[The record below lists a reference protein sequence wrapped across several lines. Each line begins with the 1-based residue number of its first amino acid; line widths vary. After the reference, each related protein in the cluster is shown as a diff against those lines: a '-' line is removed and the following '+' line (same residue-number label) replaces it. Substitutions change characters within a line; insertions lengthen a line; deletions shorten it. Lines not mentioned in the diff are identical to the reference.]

1 MKTKIRQFIIIACAI
16 ILAGCGLEVTTMCL
30 EEGGITYEMPA
41 QKQIKP
47 VPASREI
54 LRGIDGTLTTNN
66 LGFTYFGDTITLKE
80 CDGKL
85 TINGKE
91 YGTVK
96 VGDKVR
102 IDKSGAVTVNGTP
115 RAPK

>member
-1 MKTKIRQFIIIACAI
+1 MKTKIQQLIIIACVA
-16 ILAGCGLEVTTMCL
+16 ILAGCGLGPTTMGL
-30 EEGGITYEMPA
+30 ESNGITYEMPA

-54 LRGIDGTLTTNN
+54 LRGIDGTSKTNN
-66 LGFTYFGDTITLKE
+66 LGFTFFGDSITLKE

-85 TINGKE
+85 TINDKE
-91 YGTVK
+91 YGAVK
-96 VGDKVR
+96 AGDKVR

-115 RAPK
+115 RSPK